1 MVILGPTYY
10 HCVSQEKNSF
20 KYVKRTKSVSFDFFL
35 EYPSLLEKKKKNK
48 KVSYVLVISS
58 VFTWS
63 MKGFLAMTRRILF
76 LLKVTA

>member
-35 EYPSLLEKKKKNK
+35 EYPSLLEKKKKQESK
-48 KVSYVLVISS
+48 LCFSDKQCFYLEYERFSSYD
-58 VFTWS
+58 
-63 MKGFLAMTRRILF
+63 
-76 LLKVTA
+76 

>member
-35 EYPSLLEKKKKNK
+35 EYPSLLEKKNK

-76 LLKVTA
+76 LLKVKA